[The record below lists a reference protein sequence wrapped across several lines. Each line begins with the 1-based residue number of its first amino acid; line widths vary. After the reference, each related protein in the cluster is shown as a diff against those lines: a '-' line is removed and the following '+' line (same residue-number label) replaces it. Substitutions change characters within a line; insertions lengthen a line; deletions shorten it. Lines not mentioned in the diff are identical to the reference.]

1 MAKSKDSKSIIT
13 TVCVVGGGPA
23 GMMLGLLLARAG
35 IKVTVIE
42 KHADFLRDFRGDT
55 VHPSTLELMHE
66 LGFLEE
72 FLERPHQKAEQIG
85 GLVGDEFI
93 MFADFRKI
101 KATCKYIVFMPQWEF
116 LDFLADKARKYKD
129 FSLRMETE
137 AVDLIE
143 ENGRVVGVQAK
154 TKNGEAL
161 LISADLVVGCDGR
174 SSVIRDR
181 AGFKVASSG
190 APMDVLWMRLSRKE
204 SDPPQTLGRLASGV
218 MFIMLNRD
226 DYWQCAFLIP
236 KGTVEEYRA
245 QGLESFKD
253 RIRKIAPFVS
263 DRVDELKS
271 WDDIKLL
278 VVKVDRLDEWCR
290 EGLLC
295 IGDAAHAMSP
305 VGGVGINL
313 AIQDA
318 VATSN
323 FLQEPLKQGT
333 CTLEDLKRLQQWRLY
348 PTRMTQRL
356 QIAIQNA
363 VIKPTLETEKPVK
376 VPAAARIFQYVPA
389 ARALPATIIGIGFRP
404 EHIRPLPARKPVA
417 VEATSN
423 I

>member
-1 MAKSKDSKSIIT
+1 MDKVKDIKT
-13 TVCVVGGGPA
+13 TCCVVGGGPA
-23 GMMLGLLLARAG
+23 GMMLGLLLSRAG
-35 IKVTVIE
+35 IAVTVIE

-66 LGFLEE
+66 LGYLNE
-72 FLERPHQKAEQIG
+72 FLARPHQKAEQIG
-85 GLVGDEFI
+85 GMIGDEFI
-93 MFADFRKI
+93 LFADFKRT

-116 LDFLADKARKYKD
+116 LDFIADKAHAYKE
-129 FSLRMETE
+129 FTLKMETE

-143 ENGRVVGVQAK
+143 EDGRIVGVQAK
-154 TKNGEAL
+154 TRAGETFS
-161 LISADLVVGCDGR
+161 IRADLVVGCDGR
-174 SSVIRDR
+174 SSIIRER

-190 APMDVLWMRLSRKE
+190 APMDALWMRLSRKT
-204 SDPPQTLGRLASGV
+204 SDPPQTLGRLAAGA

-226 DYWQCAFLIP
+226 TYWQCAFLIP
-236 KGTVEEYRA
+236 KGKVEEYRA
-245 QGLESFKD
+245 EGLASFRE
-253 RIRKIAPFVS
+253 RIKKIAPFVS
-263 DRVDELKS
+263 DRVDELES
-271 WDDIKLL
+271 WDNIKLL
-278 VVKVDRLDEWCR
+278 IVKVDRLDQWCR

-333 CTLEDLKRLQQWRLY
+333 CTLEDLKRVQQWRLY

-363 VIKPTLETEKPVK
+363 VIKPTLESDTPIK
-376 VPAAARIFQYVPA
+376 VPAVARIFQHLPA
-389 ARALPATIIGIGFRP
+389 ARAIPATIIGIGFRP
-404 EHIRPLPARKPVA
+404 EHIRPLPARTSA
-417 VEATSN
+417 VTVGAPS
-423 I
+423 